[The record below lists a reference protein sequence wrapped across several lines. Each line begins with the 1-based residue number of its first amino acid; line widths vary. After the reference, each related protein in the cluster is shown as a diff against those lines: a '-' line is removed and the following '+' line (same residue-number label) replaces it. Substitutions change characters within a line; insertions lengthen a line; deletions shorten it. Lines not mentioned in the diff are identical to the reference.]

1 VAIIAWIVSF
11 ATLFGG
17 LALQQDVPF
26 AHAHEI
32 ANGLF
37 LAAFLACPVLW
48 HEKPFGV
55 NGKSRFILCLAMVLA
70 LPLVLMPA
78 Q

>member
-1 VAIIAWIVSF
+1 MAIIGWIMSF
-11 ATLFGG
+11 AALFGG
-17 LALQQDVPF
+17 LALQQDQPF

-37 LAAFLACPVLW
+37 LGAFLACPALW
-48 HEKPFGV
+48 QEKPFGV
-55 NGKSRFILCLAMVLA
+55 SGKSRFVLCLAMVLA
-70 LPLVLMPA
+70 LPLVLMQA